1 MKVSFWEKILK
12 IQRVSKGYVKL
23 VNSLQVVISRSNR
36 LELHGARDSPRS
48 LTQLA
53 FFLGGAFLIFRSH
66 FVLGRGPGFFG
77 EVDIDFLKA

>member
-1 MKVSFWEKILK
+1 MVIGKSIFLGKILK

-23 VNSLQVVISRSNR
+23 VNSLQVVISRSNG
-36 LELHGARDSPRS
+36 LSQEPHPVS
-48 LTQLA
+48 L
-53 FFLGGAFLIFRSH
+53 FFGGAFLIFRSH